1 MSEDYRRNNLS
12 KVSSSVCFAVNT
24 RWFLPSLYF
33 LGIAILLLRKPFDV
47 LVLPARW
54 EDVSALLGSAIQY
67 SWGSIFVTHWY
78 YFHLVPSL
86 VTIFSL
92 RILGIANSLFGMNLV
107 AIMIATLC
115 AVFFATKQFRFII
128 KNDLLRAFCGLFA
141 LLVPGITEQIYS
153 NISSIQW
160 FLNIFI
166 MLFVALLLF
175 RYDEFEK
182 KSRTKKYLYSF
193 FLSLSFLSSAFSV
206 VFLPILIYVIIR
218 EFRRKRNEIVTIFSY
233 AIPTILLFV
242 QALTIFISYLQE
254 PKTSTSFTNDIFVST
269 VNSFTISAT
278 KIFYHDTPYMFQ
290 HVGWWMYLVPV
301 TIVAFVL
308 FNSIKNGMKF
318 EIYALVIVI
327 TTLFFS
333 SVLKNSLIDWNCLC
347 GQAQERYF
355 FLAMVFLFI
364 LVIRQFDKR
373 QALPFKLVFS
383 VIALILVLNMA
394 SGFFIPVQADENW
407 KYVAEFYNPSGK
419 YNCYVGEIPYWSIT
433 IPCLEPI
440 SSNATITTPNSQHGT
455 TGTLT
460 FTPPIQST
468 TISVASSFSSVIYGQ
483 PVTFT
488 ATVTPTPNEGTIQFY
503 VDGTQSNRPITIFGG
518 QAIFNTSSLS
528 VGTHKIS
535 ASYSGDPN
543 FSSST
548 LSGENAI
555 LIQVRTK

>member
-1 MSEDYRRNNLS
+1 M
-12 KVSSSVCFAVNT
+12 SSSVYSVVNT
-24 RWFLPSLYF
+24 KWFLPLLYF
-33 LGIAILLLRKPFDV
+33 LGTVILLLRKPFDV
-47 LVLPARW
+47 LGLPARW

-67 SWGSIFVTHWY
+67 SWGSIFVIHWY

-86 VTIFSL
+86 VTLFSL
-92 RILGIANSLFGMNLV
+92 RIFGIANSLFVMNLV
-107 AIMIATLC
+107 AIVIATLC

-128 KNDLLRAFCGLFA
+128 KNDLLRAFCGLFVI
-141 LLVPGITEQIYS
+141 LVPGITEQIYS

-160 FLNIFI
+160 FLNIFV
-166 MLFVALLLF
+166 MLFVSLLLF

-182 KSRTKKYLYSF
+182 KSRTKKYQYSF
-193 FLSLSFLSSAFSV
+193 FLSMSFLSSAFSV
-206 VFLPILIYVIIR
+206 VFLPVLIYVIIR
-218 EFRRKRNEIVTIFSY
+218 EFRRKKNEIVTILCY
-233 AIPTILLFV
+233 VIPTALLFI
-242 QALTIFISYLQE
+242 QALTISISYLQE

-269 VNSFTISAT
+269 VNSFTISAI
-278 KIFYHDTPYMFQ
+278 KIFYHDTPNMFQ
-290 HVGWWMYLVPV
+290 HVGLWMYIVPV
-301 TIVAFVL
+301 AIIAFVL
-308 FNSIKNGMKF
+308 LNSIKKEMKF
-318 EIYALVIVI
+318 EIYMLVII
-327 TTLFFS
+327 AATLFFS

-373 QALPFKLVFS
+373 QSLPFKLVFP

-407 KYVAEFYNPSGK
+407 KYVVKFYNPSGK
-419 YNCYVGEIPYWSIT
+419 YNCYIGEIPYWSIT

-440 SSNATITTPNSQHGT
+440 SSNVTVATPNSQHGT
-455 TGTLT
+455 STGTLT

-468 TISVASSFSSVIYGQ
+468 MIYVTSSSSPVIYGQ

-488 ATVTPTPNEGTIQFY
+488 ATVTPTPNEGAVQFY
-503 VDGTQSNRPITIFGG
+503 VDGAQVNRPITIFGG
-518 QAIFNTSSLS
+518 QAVFTTSLLS

-535 ASYSGDPN
+535 ASFSGDPN

-548 LSGENAI
+548 LSNENTI
-555 LIQVRTK
+555 LIQIRAK